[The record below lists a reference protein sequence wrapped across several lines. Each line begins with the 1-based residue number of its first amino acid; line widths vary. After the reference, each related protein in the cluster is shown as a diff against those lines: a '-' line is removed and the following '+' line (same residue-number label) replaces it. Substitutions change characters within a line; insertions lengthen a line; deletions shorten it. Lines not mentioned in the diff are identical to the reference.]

1 MLNPGLRTRV
11 LAAACAALPFAA
23 TGQAGDE
30 QVFGAHGLALPASFT
45 GTLPCADCD
54 GIEHHLDLFA
64 DQTYQMRRVW
74 QGRAEPLSRDEIGRW
89 HADPGREA
97 IVLAGAPGAPQFW
110 QVAAPDRVRLMT
122 PEGAPI
128 VSDLPYDLAGGPLSE
143 TDLSLFVGGM
153 LTYMADAAVL
163 TECVTGRTFPVR
175 VGEGDWLA
183 LERAYLAAAGGG
195 TPVYATLGATL
206 AMGEPMEGPPRRML
220 TVDRFVGVFPG
231 QTCEQA
237 RAHASLTN
245 TWWRIATLGALEA
258 VLEVG
263 VAEGRREPFIVLR
276 EDGSMNASVGCN
288 MILGRFE
295 REGDGLSLGPLAST
309 MMACPEPL
317 AAAEAALSEALGATE
332 GYIVAADTLVLLD
345 AAGDTAA
352 TLRAVYLP

>member
-1 MLNPGLRTRV
+1 MLNPGLRALV
-11 LAAACAALPFAA
+11 LAAACAVLPSAGA
-23 TGQAGDE
+23 GQDADE

-74 QGRAEPLSRDEIGRW
+74 RGRAEPLAEDEIGRW
-89 HADPGREA
+89 HADPEREA
-97 IVLAGAPGAPQFW
+97 IVLTGAPEAVQFW

-122 PEGAPI
+122 PAGEPI
-128 VSDLPYDLAGGPLSE
+128 VSDLPYDLAAGPLAE
-143 TDLSLFVGGM
+143 TDLALFVGGM

-183 LERAYLAAAGGG
+183 AERAYLAAAGGG
-195 TPVYATLGATL
+195 TPVYTTLGATL
-206 AMGEPMEGPPRRML
+206 AMGEPMEGPPRRMV

-245 TWWRIATLGALEA
+245 TWWRITTLGALD
-258 VLEVG
+258 VG

-288 MILGRFE
+288 MMRGSFL

-332 GYIVAADTLVLLD
+332 DYIVAADTLVLLD
-345 AAGDTAA
+345 AAGETAA